1 MGKSR
6 KKAIVK
12 DVGHMKDV
20 YRSSRKTPM
29 PLSSWVVYRRTNK
42 QILKNAVE
50 NGAEEIEF
58 LQPKELVND
67 YDYVDI
73 IWDFENIN
81 NKSPNGI
88 KNQIKY
94 RRK

>member
-1 MGKSR
+1 MGKSK

-12 DVGHMKDV
+12 DVGH
-20 YRSSRKTPM
+20 RKNDY
-29 PLSSWVVYRRTNK
+29 WQVHRRTNK

-67 YDYVDI
+67 YNYS
-73 IWDFENIN
+73 DFKIDMVYQHSE
-81 NKSPNGI
+81 SPN
-88 KNQIKY
+88 KVENQKKY

>member
-12 DVGHMKDV
+12 DVGH
-20 YRSSRKTPM
+20 RKNDY
-29 PLSSWVVYRRTNK
+29 WQVHRRTNK

-50 NGAEEIEF
+50 NGEEEIPF
-58 LQPKELVND
+58 KQPKELIND

-73 IWDFENIN
+73 IWDFENIDN
-81 NKSPNGI
+81 ESPNGI
-88 KNQIKY
+88 ANQIKY

>member
-12 DVGHMKDV
+12 DVGHMKDI
-20 YRSSRKTPM
+20 Y
-29 PLSSWVVYRRTNK
+29 WQIHRRTNK

-50 NGAEEIEF
+50 IGAEEIEF

-67 YDYVDI
+67 YDYVDL
-73 IWDFENIN
+73 IWDFENIDN
-81 NKSPNGI
+81 ESPNGI
-88 KNQIKY
+88 ANQIKY

>member
-12 DVGHMKDV
+12 DVGHMKDIYWQV
-20 YRSSRKTPM
+20 H
-29 PLSSWVVYRRTNK
+29 RRTNK

-50 NGAEEIEF
+50 IGAEEIEF
-58 LQPKELVND
+58 LQPKELIDD
-67 YDYVDI
+67 YDYVDM
-73 IWDFENIN
+73 IWDFENIDN
-81 NKSPNGI
+81 ESPNGI
-88 KNQIKY
+88 ANQIKY

>member
-6 KKAIVK
+6 KKSIVK
-12 DVGHMKDV
+12 DVGH
-20 YRSSRKTPM
+20 RKNDY
-29 PLSSWVVYRRTNK
+29 WQVHRRTNK

-67 YDYVDI
+67 YDYS
-73 IWDFENIN
+73 DFTIDMEHQYSD
-81 NKSPNGI
+81 SP
-88 KNQIKY
+88 KKEDNQKKY

>member
-20 YRSSRKTPM
+20 Y
-29 PLSSWVVYRRTNK
+29 WQIHRRTNK

-67 YDYVDI
+67 YDYS
-73 IWDFENIN
+73 DFTIDMEYLPQESEYS
-81 NKSPNGI
+81 KE
-88 KNQIKY
+88 NQIKY

>member
-1 MGKSR
+1 MGKSK

-12 DVGHMKDV
+12 DVGHMKDI
-20 YRSSRKTPM
+20 Y
-29 PLSSWVVYRRTNK
+29 WQIHRRTNK

-50 NGAEEIEF
+50 IGAEEVEF
-58 LQPKELVND
+58 LQPKELIND

-73 IWDFENIN
+73 IWDFEYNYQCTDSNITT
-81 NKSPNGI
+81 I
-88 KNQIKY
+88 KKY

>member
-20 YRSSRKTPM
+20 Y
-29 PLSSWVVYRRTNK
+29 WQIHRRTNK

-50 NGAEEIEF
+50 IGAEEIEF

-67 YDYVDI
+67 YDYVDL
-73 IWDFENIN
+73 IWDFENIDN
-81 NKSPNGI
+81 ESPNGI
-88 KNQIKY
+88 ANQIKY

>member
-1 MGKSR
+1 MGKSK

-20 YRSSRKTPM
+20 Y
-29 PLSSWVVYRRTNK
+29 WQIHRRTNK

-67 YDYVDI
+67 YDYVDL
-73 IWDFENIN
+73 IWDFENIDN
-81 NKSPNGI
+81 ESPNGI
-88 KNQIKY
+88 ANQIKY
-94 RRK
+94 SRK

>member
-20 YRSSRKTPM
+20 H
-29 PLSSWVVYRRTNK
+29 WQVHRRTNK

-73 IWDFENIN
+73 IWDFEHIN
-81 NKSPNGI
+81 NESPNGI

>member
-1 MGKSR
+1 MGKSK

-12 DVGHMKDV
+12 DVGHMKDI
-20 YRSSRKTPM
+20 Y
-29 PLSSWVVYRRTNK
+29 WQIHRRINK

-67 YDYVDI
+67 YDYVDL
-73 IWDFENIN
+73 IWDFENIDN
-81 NKSPNGI
+81 ESPNGI
-88 KNQIKY
+88 ANQIKY

>member
-1 MGKSR
+1 MGKSK

-20 YRSSRKTPM
+20 Y
-29 PLSSWVVYRRTNK
+29 WQIHRRTNK

-67 YDYVDI
+67 YNYSD
-73 IWDFENIN
+73 WTFDFENIN
-81 NKSPNGI
+81 NESPNGI

-94 RRK
+94 SRK

>member
-20 YRSSRKTPM
+20 Y
-29 PLSSWVVYRRTNK
+29 WQIHRRTNK

-73 IWDFENIN
+73 IWDFEHNYQCTDSNITT
-81 NKSPNGI
+81 I
-88 KNQIKY
+88 KKY

>member
-20 YRSSRKTPM
+20 Y
-29 PLSSWVVYRRTNK
+29 WQVHRRTNK

-67 YDYVDI
+67 YDYS
-73 IWDFENIN
+73 DFTIDMEHQYSDSS
-81 NKSPNGI
+81 NKEG
-88 KNQIKY
+88 NQKKY

>member
-12 DVGHMKDV
+12 DVGHMKDI
-20 YRSSRKTPM
+20 Y
-29 PLSSWVVYRRTNK
+29 WQIHRRTNK

-50 NGAEEIEF
+50 IGAEEIEF
-58 LQPKELVND
+58 LQPKELIDD
-67 YDYVDI
+67 YDYVDV
-73 IWDFENIN
+73 IWDFENISYE
-81 NKSPNGI
+81 SPNDI
-88 KNQIKY
+88 QNQIKY

>member
-29 PLSSWVVYRRTNK
+29 PLGSWVVYRRTNK

-73 IWDFENIN
+73 IWDFENIS

>member
-1 MGKSR
+1 MS
-6 KKAIVK
+6 KA
-12 DVGHMKDV
+12 
-20 YRSSRKTPM
+20 TM
-29 PLSSWVVYRRTNK
+29 PLGSWVVYRRTNK

-67 YDYVDI
+67 YNYS
-73 IWDFENIN
+73 DFTIDMEYQHYE
-81 NKSPNGI
+81 SPN
-88 KNQIKY
+88 KVENQKKY

>member
-12 DVGHMKDV
+12 DIGRMKDIYWQV
-20 YRSSRKTPM
+20 H
-29 PLSSWVVYRRTNK
+29 RRTNK

-50 NGAEEIEF
+50 IGSDEIPF
-58 LQPKELVND
+58 KQPKELINN
-67 YDYVDI
+67 YDYSDYRI
-73 IWDFENIN
+73 DYEYIDNE
-81 NKSPNGI
+81 SPNGI
-88 KNQIKY
+88 ENQIKY

>member
-12 DVGHMKDV
+12 DVGHMKDI
-20 YRSSRKTPM
+20 Y
-29 PLSSWVVYRRTNK
+29 WQIHRRTNK

-50 NGAEEIEF
+50 IGAEEIEF
-58 LQPKELVND
+58 LQPKELIDD

-73 IWDFENIN
+73 IWDFENIDN
-81 NKSPNGI
+81 ESPNGI
-88 KNQIKY
+88 ANQIKY

>member
-12 DVGHMKDV
+12 DVGHMKDIYWQV
-20 YRSSRKTPM
+20 H
-29 PLSSWVVYRRTNK
+29 RRTNK

-67 YDYVDI
+67 YDYS
-73 IWDFENIN
+73 DFTIDMEYLPQESEYG
-81 NKSPNGI
+81 KA
-88 KNQIKY
+88 NQIKY
-94 RRK
+94 SRK

>member
-12 DVGHMKDV
+12 DVGHMKDI
-20 YRSSRKTPM
+20 Y
-29 PLSSWVVYRRTNK
+29 WQIHRRTNK

-50 NGAEEIEF
+50 IGSDEIPF
-58 LQPKELVND
+58 KQPKELIND
-67 YDYVDI
+67 YDYSD
-73 IWDFENIN
+73 WTFDFENIDN
-81 NKSPNGI
+81 ESPNG
-88 KNQIKY
+88 KSNQIKY

>member
-1 MGKSR
+1 MGKSK

-12 DVGHMKDV
+12 DVGHMKDIYWQV
-20 YRSSRKTPM
+20 H
-29 PLSSWVVYRRTNK
+29 RRTNK

-50 NGAEEIEF
+50 IGAEEIEF
-58 LQPKELVND
+58 LQPKELIDD

-73 IWDFENIN
+73 IWDFENIDN
-81 NKSPNGI
+81 ESPNDI
-88 KNQIKY
+88 ANQIKY

>member
-20 YRSSRKTPM
+20 Y
-29 PLSSWVVYRRTNK
+29 WQIHRRTNK

-67 YDYVDI
+67 YDYVDL
-73 IWDFENIN
+73 IWDFENIDN
-81 NKSPNGI
+81 ESPNGI
-88 KNQIKY
+88 ANQIKY

>member
-12 DVGHMKDV
+12 DVGHMKDS
-20 YRSSRKTPM
+20 Y
-29 PLSSWVVYRRTNK
+29 WQIHRRTNK

-50 NGAEEIEF
+50 NGEEEIDF
-58 LQPKELVND
+58 LHPKELVND
-67 YDYVDI
+67 YDYIDWLFNMEYAI
-73 IWDFENIN
+73 DKSQNSIEN
-81 NKSPNGI
+81 
-88 KNQIKY
+88 QTKY

>member
-20 YRSSRKTPM
+20 Y
-29 PLSSWVVYRRTNK
+29 WQAHRRTNK
-42 QILKNAVE
+42 QIFKNAVE

-67 YDYVDI
+67 YDYS
-73 IWDFENIN
+73 DFTIDMEYLPQESEYG
-81 NKSPNGI
+81 KT
-88 KNQIKY
+88 NQIKY
-94 RRK
+94 SRK